1 MITIGILLILL
12 LVTLALILCG
22 QLIKL
27 RELQDKLALQ
37 AKLIDKI
44 SADVKIISEDISDI
58 KKNVYHCKQQG
69 GVLKRV
75 YATIANVDNNLTLIF
90 EKLANNSSKAKE
102 IQYPIKRKHGKK
114 F

>member
-1 MITIGILLILL
+1 MMTIGIILILL
-12 LVTLALILCG
+12 LVTLVLILYG
-22 QLIKL
+22 QTIKL

-44 SADVKIISEDISDI
+44 SADVKVISEDISDI

-90 EKLANNSSKAKE
+90 KKLADNSSKAKE

>member
-1 MITIGILLILL
+1 MITIGIILILL

-44 SADVKIISEDISDI
+44 SADVKVISEDISDI

-75 YATIANVDNNLTLIF
+75 YATIANIDNNLTLIF
-90 EKLANNSSKAKE
+90 KKLANNSSKAKE

>member
-12 LVTLALILCG
+12 WVTLMIMLCKQTMKLI
-22 QLIKL
+22 
-27 RELQDKLALQ
+27 ELQDKLALQ

-44 SADVKIISEDISDI
+44 SADVKVISEDISDI

-90 EKLANNSSKAKE
+90 KKLADNSSKAKK
-102 IQYPIKRKHGKK
+102 IQYSIKRKHGKK

>member
-1 MITIGILLILL
+1 MITIVIILILL
-12 LVTLALILCG
+12 LVTLVLILCG
-22 QLIKL
+22 QTIKL

-37 AKLIDKI
+37 TKLIDKI
-44 SADVKIISEDISDI
+44 SSDVKVISEDISDI

-90 EKLANNSSKAKE
+90 KKLADNSSKAKE

>member
-1 MITIGILLILL
+1 MIIIGILLILL
-12 LVTLALILCG
+12 WVTLMIMLFKQTMKLI
-22 QLIKL
+22 
-27 RELQDKLALQ
+27 ELQDKLALQ

-44 SADVKIISEDISDI
+44 SADAKVISEDISDI

-75 YATIANVDNNLTLIF
+75 YATIANLTLIF
-90 EKLANNSSKAKE
+90 KKLADNSSKTKE

>member
-1 MITIGILLILL
+1 MITIGIILILL
-12 LVTLALILCG
+12 LVTLVLILCG
-22 QLIKL
+22 QSIKL

-44 SADVKIISEDISDI
+44 SADVKVISEDISDI
-58 KKNVYHCKQQG
+58 KKNIYHCKQQG

-90 EKLANNSSKAKE
+90 KKLADNSSKAKE

>member
-1 MITIGILLILL
+1 MITVGIILILL

-44 SADVKIISEDISDI
+44 STDVKVISEDISDI

-90 EKLANNSSKAKE
+90 KKLADNSSKAKE

>member
-1 MITIGILLILL
+1 MITGGIILILL
-12 LVTLALILCG
+12 LVTLVLILCG

-44 SADVKIISEDISDI
+44 SADVKVISEDISDI

-90 EKLANNSSKAKE
+90 KKLADNSSKAKE

>member
-1 MITIGILLILL
+1 MITIGIILILL

-90 EKLANNSSKAKE
+90 KKLADNSSKAKE

>member
-1 MITIGILLILL
+1 MLYKHSM
-12 LVTLALILCG
+12 
-22 QLIKL
+22 QLT
-27 RELQDKLALQ
+27 ELQDKLALQ

-44 SADVKIISEDISDI
+44 SSDIKVISEDISDI

-90 EKLANNSSKAKE
+90 KKLTDNSSKAKE

>member
-12 LVTLALILCG
+12 WITLMIMLFKQTMKLI
-22 QLIKL
+22 
-27 RELQDKLALQ
+27 ELQDKLALQ

-44 SADVKIISEDISDI
+44 SADIKVISEDISDI

-69 GVLKRV
+69 GVLKRI
-75 YATIANVDNNLTLIF
+75 YATMANVDNHLKLIF
-90 EKLANNSSKAKE
+90 KSLADNSSKTKE

>member
-1 MITIGILLILL
+1 MITSVIILILL
-12 LVTLALILCG
+12 LVTLVFILCG
-22 QLIKL
+22 QTIRL

-44 SADVKIISEDISDI
+44 SADVKVISEDISDI

-90 EKLANNSSKAKE
+90 KKLADNSSKAKE

>member
-1 MITIGILLILL
+1 MITIGIILILL
-12 LVTLALILCG
+12 LVTLVLIWCG
-22 QLIKL
+22 QSIKL

-44 SADVKIISEDISDI
+44 SADVKVISEDISDI
-58 KKNVYHCKQQG
+58 KKNIYHCKQQG

-90 EKLANNSSKAKE
+90 KKLADNSSKAKK

>member
-1 MITIGILLILL
+1 MITGGIILILL
-12 LVTLALILCG
+12 LVTLVLILCG

-44 SADVKIISEDISDI
+44 SADVKVISEDISDI

-90 EKLANNSSKAKE
+90 KKLADNSSKAKE

-114 F
+114 L

>member
-1 MITIGILLILL
+1 MLYKHSM
-12 LVTLALILCG
+12 
-22 QLIKL
+22 QLT
-27 RELQDKLALQ
+27 ELQDKLALQ

-44 SADVKIISEDISDI
+44 SSDIKVISEDISDI

-75 YATIANVDNNLTLIF
+75 YATIDNNLTLIF
-90 EKLANNSSKAKE
+90 KKLADNSSKAKE

>member
-1 MITIGILLILL
+1 MITIGIILIFLWIIWML
-12 LVTLALILCG
+12 MLYKHSM
-22 QLIKL
+22 QLT
-27 RELQDKLALQ
+27 ELQDKLALQ

-44 SADVKIISEDISDI
+44 SSDIKVISEDISDI

-75 YATIANVDNNLTLIF
+75 YATIANVDNNLTFIF
-90 EKLANNSSKAKE
+90 KKLADNSSKAKE

>member
-1 MITIGILLILL
+1 MITVGIILILL

-69 GVLKRV
+69 GIIKRV

-90 EKLANNSSKAKE
+90 KKLADNSSKAKE

>member
-1 MITIGILLILL
+1 MITGGIILILL
-12 LVTLALILCG
+12 LVTLVLILCG

-44 SADVKIISEDISDI
+44 SADVKVISEDISDI

-69 GVLKRV
+69 GVLKRE

-90 EKLANNSSKAKE
+90 KKLADNSSKAKE

>member
-1 MITIGILLILL
+1 MITIGIILILL
-12 LVTLALILCG
+12 LVTLVLILYG
-22 QLIKL
+22 QTIRL

-44 SADVKIISEDISDI
+44 SADVKVISEDISDI

-75 YATIANVDNNLTLIF
+75 YATIANVDNNLALIF
-90 EKLANNSSKAKE
+90 KKLANNSYKAKE

>member
-1 MITIGILLILL
+1 MITIGIILILL
-12 LVTLALILCG
+12 LVTLVLILCG
-22 QLIKL
+22 QSIKL
-27 RELQDKLALQ
+27 REWQDKLALQ
-37 AKLIDKI
+37 AELIDKI
-44 SADVKIISEDISDI
+44 SADVKVISEDISDI

-90 EKLANNSSKAKE
+90 KKLADNSSKAKE

>member
-1 MITIGILLILL
+1 MITIGIILILL
-12 LVTLALILCG
+12 LVTLVLMLCG
-22 QLIKL
+22 QTIKL

-44 SADVKIISEDISDI
+44 SSDVKVISEDISDI
-58 KKNVYHCKQQG
+58 KKNIYHCKQQG
-69 GVLKRV
+69 GVIKRL
-75 YATIANVDNNLTLIF
+75 YATMANVDNHLRLIF
-90 EKLANNSSKAKE
+90 KSLADNSSKAKE

>member
-1 MITIGILLILL
+1 MIIIGIILTLLWLAII
-12 LVTLALILCG
+12 ALIYGCMMRLV
-22 QLIKL
+22 
-27 RELQDKLALQ
+27 ELQNKVISQ

-44 SADVKIISEDISDI
+44 SDNIKVISEDISDI

-69 GVLKRV
+69 GVIKRI
-75 YATIANVDNNLTLIF
+75 YSTIANVDNNLTLIF
-90 EKLANNSSKAKE
+90 KKLADNSSKAKE

>member
-12 LVTLALILCG
+12 WVTLMIMLCKQTMKLI
-22 QLIKL
+22 
-27 RELQDKLALQ
+27 ELQDKLALQ

-44 SADVKIISEDISDI
+44 SADVKVISEDISDI

-75 YATIANVDNNLTLIF
+75 YATIANVDSNLTLIF
-90 EKLANNSSKAKE
+90 KKLADNSSKTKE

>member
-1 MITIGILLILL
+1 MITSVIILILL
-12 LVTLALILCG
+12 LVTLVFILCG
-22 QLIKL
+22 QTIRL
-27 RELQDKLALQ
+27 RELQDKLVLQ

-44 SADVKIISEDISDI
+44 SADVKVISEDISDI

-90 EKLANNSSKAKE
+90 KKLADNSSKAKE

>member
-44 SADVKIISEDISDI
+44 SANVKIISEDISDI

-90 EKLANNSSKAKE
+90 KKLADNSSKAKE

>member
-1 MITIGILLILL
+1 MITIGIILIFLW
-12 LVTLALILCG
+12 LVWMLMLYKHAIEL
-22 QLIKL
+22 KK
-27 RELQDKLALQ
+27 LQDKLALQ
-37 AKLIDKI
+37 VKLINKI
-44 SADVKIISEDISDI
+44 SADVKVISENISDI

-75 YATIANVDNNLTLIF
+75 YATMANVDNHLKLIF
-90 EKLANNSSKAKE
+90 KSLADNSSETKE

>member
-1 MITIGILLILL
+1 MITIGIILILL
-12 LVTLALILCG
+12 LVTLVLILCG
-22 QLIKL
+22 QTIKL

-44 SADVKIISEDISDI
+44 SSDVKVISEDISDI

-69 GVLKRV
+69 GVIKRL
-75 YATIANVDNNLTLIF
+75 YATMANVDNHLRLIF
-90 EKLANNSSKAKE
+90 KSLADNSSKAKE

>member
-1 MITIGILLILL
+1 MITVGIILILL
-12 LVTLALILCG
+12 LVILALILCG

-44 SADVKIISEDISDI
+44 SANAKVISEDISDI

-90 EKLANNSSKAKE
+90 KKLADNSSKAKE

>member
-1 MITIGILLILL
+1 MITIGIILILL
-12 LVTLALILCG
+12 LVTLVLILCG
-22 QLIKL
+22 QTIKL

-44 SADVKIISEDISDI
+44 SADVKVISEDISDI

-75 YATIANVDNNLTLIF
+75 YATMANVDNHLRFIF
-90 EKLANNSSKAKE
+90 KSLANNSSETKDV
-102 IQYPIKRKHGKK
+102 QYPVKRKHGKK

>member
-12 LVTLALILCG
+12 LVTLVLILCG

-44 SADVKIISEDISDI
+44 STDVKVISEDISDI

-90 EKLANNSSKAKE
+90 KKLADNSSKAKE

>member
-1 MITIGILLILL
+1 MITIGIILILL
-12 LVTLALILCG
+12 LVTLVLILYG
-22 QLIKL
+22 QTIRL

-44 SADVKIISEDISDI
+44 SADAKVISEDISDI

-75 YATIANVDNNLTLIF
+75 YTTIANVDNNLTLIF
-90 EKLANNSSKAKE
+90 KKLADNSSKAKE